1 MRLERRIYTRESLQ
15 GGIDK
20 NVHRVVDN
28 FERWGMGKNVLNNKI
43 THTQE
48 QKKSKVKYADKVYM
62 YDYEYNDLKSE
73 ILSEH
78 YIIQLCS
85 GFTNMNFAFK
95 EDSDY
100 GDYIT
105 MIKWD
110 NFAKIYT
117 IVKYLKN
124 VKVRWLS
131 KLSNIPNTISLQ
143 IFEPSD
149 NTLLIKDMSKG
160 IRQWEMIYNT
170 AKDVLV
176 RKRELREIDDGQ
188 DILDKAEIKG
198 DTVGYMTIIYL

>member
-1 MRLERRIYTRESLQ
+1 
-15 GGIDK
+15 
-20 NVHRVVDN
+20 
-28 FERWGMGKNVLNNKI
+28 MGKNVLNNKI

-48 QKKSKVKYADKVYM
+48 QKESKVKYADKVYM

-160 IRQWEMIYNT
+160 IR
-170 AKDVLV
+170 
-176 RKRELREIDDGQ
+176 R
-188 DILDKAEIKG
+188 
-198 DTVGYMTIIYL
+198 